1 MEAPPKP
8 LVEYPTVYAFKVM
21 GRRDEGFQEFVSEL
35 FARLLG
41 APLAP
46 EAIAENV
53 SKQGN
58 YVSLTVSVRLETEEQ
73 RQRIYAEL
81 HRDKRVLYYL

>member
-1 MEAPPKP
+1 MEAPNKP

-21 GRRDEGFQEFVSEL
+21 GRRDEGFKEFVSAL
-35 FARLLG
+35 FARLMG

-58 YVSLTVSVRLETEEQ
+58 YVSLTVSVRLETEAQ
-73 RQRIYAEL
+73 RQGIYAEL
-81 HRDKRVLYYL
+81 HRDPRVLYYL